1 MPSKKQTKATN
12 KKINKLTPT
21 EKLKNQINE
30 LKSSIDESNDKHIRL
45 KAEFD
50 NYRKRKD
57 KEIISLMKYE
67 GEAVIKQFL
76 NVLDDLERL
85 NDASE
90 KNYKDNYEKLTEGIS
105 LIINNLEKQ
114 FSKLDVKTFTKLGDI
129 LNPELHDALMIR
141 TEDDKHENEIIEIFE
156 KGYLYKDRVIRNA
169 KVVVN
174 QTPSREIITTFLE
187 WIEVQLLMI

>member
-1 MPSKKQTKATN
+1 MPSKKQTKTTN

-85 NDASE
+85 NEASE
-90 KNYKDNYEKLTEGIS
+90 KNDKDNYEKLTEGIS

-156 KGYLYKDRVIRNA
+156 KGYLYKDRVIRHA

-174 QTPSREIITTFLE
+174 QTPS
-187 WIEVQLLMI
+187 

>member
-85 NDASE
+85 NEASE
-90 KNYKDNYEKLTEGIS
+90 KNDKDNYEKLTEGIS
-105 LIINNLEKQ
+105 LIINNIEKQ

-141 TEDDKHENEIIEIFE
+141 TEDDRHENEIIEIFE
-156 KGYLYKDRVIRNA
+156 KGYLYKDRVIRHA

-174 QTPSREIITTFLE
+174 QTPS
-187 WIEVQLLMI
+187 

>member
-1 MPSKKQTKATN
+1 MPSKKQTKSTN

-85 NDASE
+85 NEASE
-90 KNYKDNYEKLTEGIS
+90 KNDKDNYEKLTEGIS

-156 KGYLYKDRVIRNA
+156 KGYLYKDRVIRHA

-174 QTPSREIITTFLE
+174 QTPS
-187 WIEVQLLMI
+187 

>member
-30 LKSSIDESNDKHIRL
+30 LKSSIVENNDKHIRL

-85 NDASE
+85 NEASE
-90 KNYKDNYEKLTEGIS
+90 KNDKDNYEKLTEGIS

-156 KGYLYKDRVIRNA
+156 KGYLYKDRVIRHA

-174 QTPSREIITTFLE
+174 QTPS
-187 WIEVQLLMI
+187 

>member
-30 LKSSIDESNDKHIRL
+30 LKGSIDESNDKHIRL

-85 NDASE
+85 NEASE
-90 KNYKDNYEKLTEGIS
+90 KNDKDNYEKLTEGIS

-156 KGYLYKDRVIRNA
+156 KGYLYKDRVIRHA

-174 QTPSREIITTFLE
+174 QTPS
-187 WIEVQLLMI
+187 

>member
-85 NDASE
+85 NKASE
-90 KNYKDNYEKLTEGIS
+90 KNDKDNYEKLTEGIS

-141 TEDDKHENEIIEIFE
+141 TEDDKHENEIIEIYE
-156 KGYLYKDRVIRNA
+156 KGYLYKDRVIRHA

-174 QTPSREIITTFLE
+174 QTPS
-187 WIEVQLLMI
+187 

>member
-67 GEAVIKQFL
+67 GEAIIKQFL

-85 NDASE
+85 NEASE
-90 KNYKDNYEKLTEGIS
+90 KNDKDNYEKLTEGIS
-105 LIINNLEKQ
+105 LIINNIEKQ

-156 KGYLYKDRVIRNA
+156 KGYLYKDRVIRHA

-174 QTPSREIITTFLE
+174 QTPS
-187 WIEVQLLMI
+187 

>member
-76 NVLDDLERL
+76 NVLDNLERL
-85 NDASE
+85 NEASE
-90 KNYKDNYEKLTEGIS
+90 KNDKDNYEKLTEGIS

-129 LNPELHDALMIR
+129 LNPDLHDALMIR

-156 KGYLYKDRVIRNA
+156 KGYLYKDRVIRHA

-174 QTPSREIITTFLE
+174 QTPS
-187 WIEVQLLMI
+187 

>member
-67 GEAVIKQFL
+67 GEAVIDDTQSQAFVFTVNDFDQDGDL
-76 NVLDDLERL
+76 DIASCAYNQDDL
-85 NDASE
+85 
-90 KNYKDNYEKLTEGIS
+90 NY
-105 LIINNLEKQ
+105 
-114 FSKLDVKTFTKLGDI
+114 F
-129 LNPELHDALMIR
+129 
-141 TEDDKHENEIIEIFE
+141 ENELITLSNPTVTSSLFGLWPNPTSNEIVISSAIEEEIDLTIYDST
-156 KGYLYKDRVIRNA
+156 GRIVAAVRSYTNTSIDLSTLTAGLYLLQIDAY
-169 KVVVN
+169 
-174 QTPSREIITTFLE
+174 QTTLKF
-187 WIEVQLLMI
+187 VKQ

>member
-57 KEIISLMKYE
+57 KEIISIMKYE

-85 NDASE
+85 NQASE
-90 KNYKDNYEKLTEGIS
+90 KNDKDNYEKLTEGIS
-105 LIINNLEKQ
+105 LIINNIEKQ

-156 KGYLYKDRVIRNA
+156 KGYLYKDRVIRHA

-174 QTPSREIITTFLE
+174 QTPS
-187 WIEVQLLMI
+187 

>member
-85 NDASE
+85 NEASE
-90 KNYKDNYEKLTEGIS
+90 KNDKDNYEKLTEGIS

-129 LNPELHDALMIR
+129 LNPDLHDALMIR

-156 KGYLYKDRVIRNA
+156 KGYLYKDRVIRHA

-174 QTPSREIITTFLE
+174 QTPS
-187 WIEVQLLMI
+187 

>member
-85 NDASE
+85 NQASE
-90 KNYKDNYEKLTEGIS
+90 KNDKDNYEKLTEGIS
-105 LIINNLEKQ
+105 LIINNIEKQ

-141 TEDDKHENEIIEIFE
+141 NEDDKHENEIIEIFE
-156 KGYLYKDRVIRNA
+156 KGYLYKDRVIRHA

-174 QTPSREIITTFLE
+174 QTPS
-187 WIEVQLLMI
+187 

>member
-30 LKSSIDESNDKHIRL
+30 LKSSIDESNDKHMRL

-85 NDASE
+85 NEASE
-90 KNYKDNYEKLTEGIS
+90 KNDKDNYEKLTEGIS

-156 KGYLYKDRVIRNA
+156 KGYLYKDRVIRHA

-174 QTPSREIITTFLE
+174 QTPS
-187 WIEVQLLMI
+187 

>member
-85 NDASE
+85 NQASE
-90 KNYKDNYEKLTEGIS
+90 KNDRDNYEKLTEGIS
-105 LIINNLEKQ
+105 LIINNIEKQ

-156 KGYLYKDRVIRNA
+156 KGYLYKDRVIRHA

-174 QTPSREIITTFLE
+174 QTPS
-187 WIEVQLLMI
+187 

>member
-85 NDASE
+85 NEASE
-90 KNYKDNYEKLTEGIS
+90 KNDKDNYEKLTEGIS

-114 FSKLDVKTFTKLGDI
+114 FSKLDVKTFTKIGDI

-156 KGYLYKDRVIRNA
+156 KGYLYKDRVIRHA

-174 QTPSREIITTFLE
+174 QTPS
-187 WIEVQLLMI
+187 

>member
-30 LKSSIDESNDKHIRL
+30 LKSSIDENNDKHIRL

-85 NDASE
+85 NQASE
-90 KNYKDNYEKLTEGIS
+90 KNDKDNYEKLTEGIS
-105 LIINNLEKQ
+105 LIINNIEKQ

-156 KGYLYKDRVIRNA
+156 KGYLYKDRVIRHA

-174 QTPSREIITTFLE
+174 QTPS
-187 WIEVQLLMI
+187 

>member
-30 LKSSIDESNDKHIRL
+30 LNSSIDESNDKHIRL

-85 NDASE
+85 NEASE
-90 KNYKDNYEKLTEGIS
+90 KNDKDNYEKLTEGIS

-156 KGYLYKDRVIRNA
+156 KGYLYKDRVIRHA

-174 QTPSREIITTFLE
+174 QTPS
-187 WIEVQLLMI
+187 

>member
-85 NDASE
+85 NQASE
-90 KNYKDNYEKLTEGIS
+90 KNDKDNYEKLTEGIS
-105 LIINNLEKQ
+105 LIINNIEKQ
-114 FSKLDVKTFTKLGDI
+114 FSKLDVNTFTKLGDI

-156 KGYLYKDRVIRNA
+156 KGYLYKDRVIRHA

-174 QTPSREIITTFLE
+174 QTPS
-187 WIEVQLLMI
+187 

>member
-30 LKSSIDESNDKHIRL
+30 LKSSIDESSDKHIRL

-85 NDASE
+85 NEASE
-90 KNYKDNYEKLTEGIS
+90 KNDKDNYEKLTEGIS

-156 KGYLYKDRVIRNA
+156 KGYLYKDRVIRHA

-174 QTPSREIITTFLE
+174 QTPS
-187 WIEVQLLMI
+187 

>member
-30 LKSSIDESNDKHIRL
+30 LKSSIVENNDKHMRL

-85 NDASE
+85 NEASE
-90 KNYKDNYEKLTEGIS
+90 KNDKDNYEKLTEGIS

-156 KGYLYKDRVIRNA
+156 KGYLYKDRVIRHA

-174 QTPSREIITTFLE
+174 QTPS
-187 WIEVQLLMI
+187 

>member
-57 KEIISLMKYE
+57 KEIL
-67 GEAVIKQFL
+67 L
-76 NVLDDLERL
+76 
-85 NDASE
+85 
-90 KNYKDNYEKLTEGIS
+90 
-105 LIINNLEKQ
+105 
-114 FSKLDVKTFTKLGDI
+114 
-129 LNPELHDALMIR
+129 
-141 TEDDKHENEIIEIFE
+141 EIIF
-156 KGYLYKDRVIRNA
+156 
-169 KVVVN
+169 
-174 QTPSREIITTFLE
+174 
-187 WIEVQLLMI
+187 

>member
-85 NDASE
+85 NEASE
-90 KNYKDNYEKLTEGIS
+90 KNDKDNYEKLTEGIS

-141 TEDDKHENEIIEIFE
+141 SEDDKHENEIIEIFE
-156 KGYLYKDRVIRNA
+156 KGYLYKDRVIRHA

-174 QTPSREIITTFLE
+174 QTPS
-187 WIEVQLLMI
+187 

>member
-85 NDASE
+85 NQASE
-90 KNYKDNYEKLTEGIS
+90 KNDKDNYEK
-105 LIINNLEKQ
+105 
-114 FSKLDVKTFTKLGDI
+114 
-129 LNPELHDALMIR
+129 
-141 TEDDKHENEIIEIFE
+141 
-156 KGYLYKDRVIRNA
+156 
-169 KVVVN
+169 
-174 QTPSREIITTFLE
+174 
-187 WIEVQLLMI
+187 

>member
-85 NDASE
+85 NQASE
-90 KNYKDNYEKLTEGIS
+90 KNDKGNYEKLTEGIS
-105 LIINNLEKQ
+105 LIINNIEKQ

-156 KGYLYKDRVIRNA
+156 KGYLYKDRVIRHA

-174 QTPSREIITTFLE
+174 QTPS
-187 WIEVQLLMI
+187 

>member
-57 KEIISLMKYE
+57 KEIISLIKYE

-85 NDASE
+85 NEASE
-90 KNYKDNYEKLTEGIS
+90 KNDKDNYEKLTEGIS
-105 LIINNLEKQ
+105 LIINNIEKQ

-156 KGYLYKDRVIRNA
+156 KGYLYKDRVIRHA

-174 QTPSREIITTFLE
+174 QTPS
-187 WIEVQLLMI
+187 

>member
-57 KEIISLMKYE
+57 KEIISLIKYE

-85 NDASE
+85 NEASE
-90 KNYKDNYEKLTEGIS
+90 KNDKDNYEKLTEGIS

-156 KGYLYKDRVIRNA
+156 KGYLYKDRVIRHA

-174 QTPSREIITTFLE
+174 QTPS
-187 WIEVQLLMI
+187 

>member
-1 MPSKKQTKATN
+1 MPSKKQTKGTN

-85 NDASE
+85 NEASE
-90 KNYKDNYEKLTEGIS
+90 KNDKDNYEKLTEGIS

-156 KGYLYKDRVIRNA
+156 KGYLYKDRVIRHA

-174 QTPSREIITTFLE
+174 QTPS
-187 WIEVQLLMI
+187 

>member
-85 NDASE
+85 NEASE
-90 KNYKDNYEKLTEGIS
+90 KNDKGNYEKLTEGIS
-105 LIINNLEKQ
+105 LIINNIEKQ

-156 KGYLYKDRVIRNA
+156 KGYLYKDRVIRHA

-174 QTPSREIITTFLE
+174 QTPS
-187 WIEVQLLMI
+187 